1 MPREAGLPT
10 SMARFYTQSMALHLG
25 GLHRWQGL
33 RSLAISREACVST
46 ISPTISAHMGEYMT
60 TQGSLLSDRQLLM
73 RSLLFV
79 VRRYAHPGLL
89 RRLRRMLRL
98 AFRRRDGDSTAQEEL
113 EQILDGLDDRLL
125 EEVMRA
131 LQILLD
137 LASVIEDRQRVR
149 VLRQRQMTG
158 GGGETLQDAVERLQR
173 DGLDGATISSLLAR
187 IRVEPV
193 FTAHP
198 TEAKRRTVREA
209 LSRLRGDLAQLDR
222 SDLLTQEE
230 DDLRLRIRQD
240 LACLWETDTLH
251 PKRPTPHQEVRR
263 SLHLLDALW
272 TSVPQLLRRIEAIGG
287 HAVGNMLRF
296 GTWIGG
302 DRDGNPYVT
311 AEVTQ
316 GALLSLRNAVLER
329 HIKECRRAASL
340 LSMSRRLHPMGAA
353 LERAVLEA
361 EERWGDRLLEALK
374 EKHPD
379 ETYRRWLTVIRMR
392 LQASICASM
401 ADHPDPAAYT
411 HANELAQDLLLISDS
426 LRANGHRDLA
436 DSLLASW
443 QYRLQV
449 FGFHGARLDLRE
461 DSRVVLETVA
471 ACCRASGFCDNIEAL
486 DDDAL
491 RDVLCGELP
500 PTIADGAID
509 GVAGDLLTV
518 FRLRQRAASRF
529 GGECLGCCIVSMT
542 HRAEDILAFAFLE
555 RYAAACEGVPHQ
567 ASPMVPLFET
577 IDDLQ
582 RASEILDRLLVQE
595 RYREHLKQSGGDQ
608 VCMVGYSDSTKD
620 GGYLTANWALF
631 SGQEALAACAA
642 RHSVPL
648 TVFHGRGGAL
658 GRGGGPAARGILS
671 LPSGAVQGR
680 LRLTEQGE
688 VLAERYDDPAIAARH
703 LEQLIWGTLLVTASD
718 HQRPQQEWRDIMETV
733 SAEAYGCWRELV
745 DDPYFMHWFAE
756 CTPISI
762 IENLAI
768 GSRPARRRERRSLAD
783 LRAIPFTFA
792 WTQSRQMLTAFYGLG
807 QALSQQVEKHLP
819 LLQEMY
825 GQWPFFR
832 AVIDNAEL
840 ALAKCDMQLGDDYA
854 RLARDAAAGQQ
865 LAARVRH
872 EHAQAVAAVLA
883 IKQVPQLLHETPWL
897 AESIAARS
905 PFIDILN
912 LAQMRLMQRA
922 AQQDAPMPLLRL
934 SVQSIAAGMRTTG

>member
-1 MPREAGLPT
+1 M
-10 SMARFYTQSMALHLG
+10 SARG
-25 GLHRWQGL
+25 
-33 RSLAISREACVST
+33 SLAT
-46 ISPTISAHMGEYMT
+46 
-60 TQGSLLSDRQLLM
+60 DRRLLM

-79 VRRYAHPGLL
+79 LRKYAHPGLL
-89 RRLRRMLRL
+89 RRLRSLLRL
-98 AFRRRDGDSTAQEEL
+98 AFRRRDGDAAAQVAL
-113 EQILDGLDDRLL
+113 EQILDDLDDRLL

-137 LASVIEDRQRVR
+137 LATVIEDRQRVR

-173 DGLDGATISSLLAR
+173 DGLDSATVSALLAR

-209 LSRLRGDLAQLDR
+209 LSRLRRDLSQLDR
-222 SDLLTQEE
+222 GDLLIQEQDE
-230 DDLRLRIRQD
+230 LRLRIRQD

-272 TSVPQLLRRIEAIGG
+272 TSVPQLLKRIEAIGG
-287 HAVGNMLRF
+287 HAVGDMLRF

-329 HIKECRRAASL
+329 HMSECRRAASL

-361 EERWGDRLLEALK
+361 EERWGDRLHDVLK
-374 EKHPD
+374 DKHPD

-392 LQASICASM
+392 LQASICDSM
-401 ADHPDPAAYT
+401 ETDADPAAYA
-411 HANELAQDLLLISDS
+411 HAYDMANDLQLISDS

-436 DSLLASW
+436 DTLLASW

-471 ACCRASGFCDNIEAL
+471 AVCAASGQVVEDMDA
-486 DDDAL
+486 DAL
-491 RDVLCGELP
+491 RDLLCGDVP
-500 PTIADGAID
+500 DVRAAQAIK
-509 GVAGDLLTV
+509 GVPGDLLTV
-518 FRLRQRAASRF
+518 FRLRQRAAARF
-529 GGECLGCCIVSMT
+529 GSECLGCCIVSMT

-555 RYAAACEGVPHQ
+555 RYAAACEGVAHQ

-582 RASEILDRLLVQE
+582 RSSEILDRLLVHP

-608 VCMVGYSDSTKD
+608 ICMVGYSDSTKD

-631 SGQEALAACAA
+631 SGQEALAACAT

-718 HQRPQQEWRDIMETV
+718 QHTPDDRWRQVMEHVSVTAHQSWR
-733 SAEAYGCWRELV
+733 ALV
-745 DDPYFMHWFAE
+745 DDPYFMNWFAE

-768 GSRPARRRERRSLAD
+768 GSRPARRRARRSLAD

-807 QALSQQVEKHLP
+807 SALAVQVEQQLP
-819 LLQEMY
+819 VLQEMY
-825 GQWPFFR
+825 RQWSFFR

-854 RLARDAAAGQQ
+854 RLAQDTTAGAA
-865 LAARVRH
+865 LAARVRE
-872 EHAQAVAAVLA
+872 EHAQAVSAVLA

-922 AQQDAPMPLLRL
+922 ANQDAPMPLLRL